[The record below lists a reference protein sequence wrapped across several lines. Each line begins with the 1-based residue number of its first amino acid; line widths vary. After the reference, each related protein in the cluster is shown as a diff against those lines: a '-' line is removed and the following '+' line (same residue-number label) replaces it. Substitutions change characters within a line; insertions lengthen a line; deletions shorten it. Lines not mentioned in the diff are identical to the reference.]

1 MMTMKKR
8 EVRRPELEVWLSG
21 KSPCLACVKPWLRSS
36 ALGGR
41 GRRKRGR
48 QRQVIMGTG

>member
-36 ALGGR
+36 ALGAEEGE
-41 GRRKRGR
+41 R
-48 QRQVIMGTG
+48 QEDKDR